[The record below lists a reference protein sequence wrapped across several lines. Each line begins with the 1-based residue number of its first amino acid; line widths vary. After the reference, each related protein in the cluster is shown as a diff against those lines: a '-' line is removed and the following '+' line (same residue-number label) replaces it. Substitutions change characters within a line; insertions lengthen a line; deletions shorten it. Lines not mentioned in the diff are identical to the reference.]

1 MDNNNLLKIM
11 NLKPETLAKNQHDT
25 LKEYAISVLQ
35 NVLSMI
41 QDESYPE
48 ILDDKNDI
56 VRFSPDGDG
65 YGSENHFISFD
76 YGGNTQDIYDIVYE
90 LQRLKEMGRN

>member
-41 QDESYPE
+41 QDE
-48 ILDDKNDI
+48 
-56 VRFSPDGDG
+56 
-65 YGSENHFISFD
+65 
-76 YGGNTQDIYDIVYE
+76 
-90 LQRLKEMGRN
+90 